1 MTVSAPAQAGD
12 DDAASSSR
20 SSAPRRS
27 QHTWLG
33 WGLLALAV
41 AGAWPVA
48 ELIRL
53 AIQSGHPTYLSGDQ
67 ALIDL
72 AARRAWHLDQL
83 VGPYSRYGW
92 HHPGPAL
99 FYLLA
104 IPVRIFEP
112 QGPGVYFGTV
122 LINGAAAVATVA
134 VVWRRAGATAA
145 LGAAVAVD
153 ALCLSLSMTVLQ
165 YPWNPYV
172 IVLPLVLFTVLWA
185 DAVRGRPG
193 SLAWAAVVG
202 SFAAQTHISAA
213 PYAAVMVVVAVVAF
227 AVARRRRDGPT
238 DRPGWVGV
246 GSVTGL
252 VVFVACWLPVVV
264 ELVRDH
270 PNNLTLLW
278 DYFTQSHQSPP
289 LLSALRQSFNAMT
302 VLPFG
307 YHAANQYLIRSDT
320 HLALGGAGML
330 VVILVSLVVA
340 WFRRQDLA
348 PWVTLSA
355 VLAGIIGVAATT
367 RAAGGLFDYLVVW
380 QTFIPATLLI
390 GLAVAIFGPAGPADA
405 PLVVAHH
412 RRARAHHDH
421 PGSRVLVGVTCLGAL
436 IIAPVTVRSDL
447 RVTSPWR
454 TNRTV
459 GVLAAAGERVLRPS
473 DRWVNVTIGTAAIWP
488 DAAGFVDELERA
500 DHRTTVSPASWVV
513 EFGHERLPDHPVSVR
528 FDVYPQGDRAAAA
541 AFGGTIVVTKGD
553 DVLAYKRTAGSA
565 ASG

>member
-1 MTVSAPAQAGD
+1 MKADDHPPATEPSLVPAR
-12 DDAASSSR
+12 SR
-20 SSAPRRS
+20 VTGWP
-27 QHTWLG
+27 G
-33 WGLLALAV
+33 WGLLAVAV
-41 AGAWPVA
+41 AGAWPLV
-48 ELIRL
+48 ELVRL
-53 AIQSGHPTYLSGDQ
+53 AVQSGHATYLSGDQ

-112 QGPGVYFGTV
+112 DGPGVYFGTV

-134 VVWRRAGATAA
+134 VVWRRAGGTAA

-202 SFAAQTHISAA
+202 SFAAQTHISSA
-213 PYAAVMVVVAVVAF
+213 PYCTVMVVVAVIACALV
-227 AVARRRRDGPT
+227 RRRRSDGT
-238 DRPGWVGV
+238 AGRPGWLGL

-252 VVFVACWLPVVV
+252 IVFGACWLPVVV

-278 DYFTQSHQSPP
+278 DYFTQSHGSPP

-320 HLALGGAGML
+320 RLAIACAGML
-330 VVILVSLVVA
+330 VVILASLVVA

-348 PWVTLSA
+348 PWVTLSGA
-355 VLAGIIGVAATT
+355 LAGIIGVAATT
-367 RAAGGLFDYLVVW
+367 RAAGGLYDYLVVW

-390 GLAVAIFGPAGPADA
+390 GLAVAVFGPAGPAVA
-405 PLVVAHH
+405 STAAAHH
-412 RRARAHHDH
+412 RRTRAAHDRS
-421 PGSRVLVGVTCLGAL
+421 GSRVLVGVICLGAL
-436 IIAPVTVRSDL
+436 IITPVTVRSDL
-447 RVTSPWR
+447 RVTPPWR
-454 TNRTV
+454 TNTNV
-459 GVLAAAGERVLRPS
+459 GALAAAGERVLRPS

-500 DHRTTVSPASWVV
+500 DHRTTVSPAYWVV

-528 FDVYPQGDRAAAA
+528 FDVYQQGDRAAAA
-541 AFGGTIVVTKGD
+541 AFGGTVVVTEGG
-553 DVLAYKRTAGSA
+553 DVLAYKRMAGSA